1 MANGYSATPGIV
13 AGALTVNGPITSL
26 SDAGIRIGAAA
37 PFVRLFKDPVPGLGA
52 SYNLGSDAATRD
64 NTGLGATELV
74 ATDTLNA
81 PSVRILNS
89 AGTAFFRALDTTLA
103 QDGTSVNNTGSI
115 TENTVKSKVIAAN
128 TLGSNGALIVE
139 VILTSSSQSVT
150 PTAFRLRMGGTQ
162 LAIVTTATAT
172 GTVLR
177 AVVAA
182 GNATNVQNTYMS
194 MLQNNLAPPGSNTTT
209 ALDATVDQTLAL
221 SIQNGTA
228 TDNWTVVGWRVR
240 AFGGRSSGL

>member
-1 MANGYSATPGIV
+1 VANGYSATPGIV

-37 PFVRLFKDPVPGLGA
+37 PFVRLFKDSVPGLGA

-64 NTGLGATELV
+64 NTGLGASEFFTN
-74 ATDTLNA
+74 DSLNS
-81 PSVRILNS
+81 PSVRILNPVGS
-89 AGTAFFRALDTTLA
+89 LFFRAFDTTLA
-103 QDGTSVNNTGSI
+103 QDGTAVNNTGSI

-128 TLGSNGALIVE
+128 TLGANGALIVE
-139 VILTSSSQSVT
+139 VTLTSSSQSVT
-150 PTAFRLRMGGTQ
+150 PTAFRLRLGGTQ
-162 LAIVTTATAT
+162 IAILTTATAT

-182 GNATNVQNTYMS
+182 GNATNVQNTYMF
-194 MLQNNLAPPGSNTTT
+194 MLQNNLAPPTLNTTT
-209 ALDATVDQTLAL
+209 ALDTTVDQTLAL

-228 TDNWTVVGWRVR
+228 TDNWTVVAWRVH
-240 AFGGRSSGL
+240 AFGGRTAGL